1 MDAPVK
7 QGGGNAIVQ
16 PKLRDDERGGLPGW
30 TYFNPELMELEKE
43 VLFRSHWQLLGHVS
57 DIPKPGD
64 YLTFDLV
71 GERAIAVRG
80 KDGQVRCFHNVCR
93 HRGSRVVADRQ
104 GHCKSAIVCPFHGW
118 AYNLDGTLRGAPA
131 PRSLPALDPK
141 VHGLP
146 PLESEIWQ
154 GFIFVRFRKGP
165 QPSIATILGRWES
178 VFERYECARV
188 KPLGLHWEVE
198 TAANWKAVRDVDNE
212 GYHVPIAHPALYDLY
227 GRNYVDELPG
237 GGLSRAIGRFNPG
250 PGRSWSVRH
259 YRKLRPSPP
268 ASLGVDG
275 EAWVYIGIFPN
286 TVFMLYPEQIGY
298 YQEWPVTIERTVQR
312 GNYYGLAD
320 ARREMKL
327 ARYLVNRIDRETA
340 REDTQLIVW
349 SSEAM
354 KSKTFPG
361 IILSDQESGVRHYH
375 DELRAAIPIYGEAE
389 EPVTGSLKAMNSGLA
404 AARQA

>member
-30 TYFNPELMELEKE
+30 TYFNAELMELEKE
-43 VLFRSHWQLLGHVS
+43 ILFRSHWQLLGHVS
-57 DIPKPGD
+57 DIPKAGN

-80 KDGQVRCFHNVCR
+80 KDGRIRCFHNVCR

-131 PRSLPALDPK
+131 PRSLPSLDPHT
-141 VHGLP
+141 HGLL
-146 PLESEIWQ
+146 PLEFEIWQ
-154 GFIFVRFRKGP
+154 GFIFVRFHKGP
-165 QPSIATILGRWES
+165 QGSVASLLARWEP
-178 VFERYECARV
+178 VFERYDCA
-188 KPLGLHWEVE
+188 KASPLGLHWEVE

-237 GGLSRAIGRFNPG
+237 GGLSRATGRFNPG

-259 YRKLRPSPP
+259 YRKLRPPP
-268 ASLGVDG
+268 PKALGDDG
-275 EAWVYIGIFPN
+275 DAWVYIGIFPN

-312 GNYYGLAD
+312 GNYYGMAD
-320 ARREMKL
+320 DRREMKL

-354 KSKTFPG
+354 KSTAFPG
-361 IILSDQESGVRHYH
+361 IILSDLESGVRYYH
-375 DELRAAIPIYGEAE
+375 DELRAMIPIYGEIAE
-389 EPVTGSLKAMNSGLA
+389 PAPGSLQTLNREMTA
-404 AARQA
+404 APRM